1 MSHALHISPIKNGG
15 NPAQRCPFFSF
26 FSHPAVFC
34 TISSP
39 SSLFFCLF
47 YLNQKNLMEDLHFF
61 PPFLKNFLAKYVEI
75 CYHDFNI
82 LFIILGFI
90 WAGAGIGFRFCS
102 AYGAPWK

>member
-1 MSHALHISPIKNGG
+1 MIINDLLEKEKMSRYRLSKESGVAMT
-15 NPAQRCPFFSF
+15 
-26 FSHPAVFC
+26 

-102 AYGAPWK
+102 AYGSPWK

>member
-1 MSHALHISPIKNGG
+1 
-15 NPAQRCPFFSF
+15 
-26 FSHPAVFC
+26 
-34 TISSP
+34 
-39 SSLFFCLF
+39 
-47 YLNQKNLMEDLHFF
+47 MEDLHFF

-90 WAGAGIGFRFCS
+90 WAGAGICFRFCS